1 MRSGVLLLLG
11 IGAILVG
18 CAEQRASTS
27 GHIAQSPPSIKLD
40 SVPQPVSR
48 PPVATPATAR
58 KEMKPEIK
66 AGAVAFGVQPG
77 VDPAAV
83 VGATSAAAAVTGGS
97 RFQPTSGNTGVYIE
111 GATMQVAAA
120 EPGDAAT
127 RTLELVND
135 VKNLPGVEWAEPVY
149 VLRRQGG
156 PEPAGIDEETE
167 VQPAPATNMP
177 TSASVPVAASATQQR
192 KAPVDDAMFFRQWSY
207 LDRTAAAPG
216 GIGVVRAWNHAQNGQ
231 PVTVA
236 VIDTGIV
243 ANHPDIDRA
252 RILPGIDVVRDKVSA
267 GDDDGVDADA
277 TDSGDGAAAK
287 LCGPLS
293 RAQQDSWHGTHVA
306 GVIGAV
312 SNNNG
317 VGIAGIDPNVNVVPI
332 RVLGKCGG
340 TTPDIADAI
349 RWAAGFDIGVNIN
362 GQPYVNRNPAKV
374 INLSLGGFGPCATI
388 VQRAIDDARSRGALV
403 VVAAGNAGVD
413 VSEFQPANCQ
423 GVIRVAATGL
433 DGKFVTAYS
442 NFGSTI
448 SIGAPGGDV
457 SGPRGKDG
465 GIWSTVANGYDSYNG
480 TSMAAPHVAG
490 VVALGLSKR
499 PDLTPDQMWDL
510 MRQRAIRRSPK
521 ECPNGCGAGLL
532 NANVF

>member
-1 MRSGVLLLLG
+1 MRFGVLLLLG
-11 IGAILVG
+11 ASAILVG
-18 CAEQRASTS
+18 CAEQRAATGS
-27 GHIAQSPPSIKLD
+27 HIAQSPPSIKLD
-40 SVPQPVSR
+40 NSPPKFSHR
-48 PPVATPATAR
+48 PIASLGEAQKKIKT
-58 KEMKPEIK
+58 EIK
-66 AGAVAFGVQPG
+66 AGAVAFGVRPG

-83 VGATSAAAAVTGGS
+83 IGATSAAAAVTGGS
-97 RFQPTSGNTGVYIE
+97 RFHPTSGNAGVYIE
-111 GATMQVAAA
+111 GATIQVAVA
-120 EPGDAAT
+120 EPDNAAT
-127 RTLELVND
+127 RTLDLVTD

-156 PEPAGIDEETE
+156 PEPAGSDDEAELK
-167 VQPAPATNMP
+167 PASAMPIPA
-177 TSASVPVAASATQQR
+177 SASVPVTASTMR
-192 KAPVDDAMFFRQWSY
+192 RGKPPVDDALFSRQWSY
-207 LDRTAAAPG
+207 PDRTAATPG
-216 GIGVVRAWNHAQNGQ
+216 GIGVVRAWSRAQNGQ

-243 ANHPDIDRA
+243 ASHPDIDRA
-252 RILPGIDVVRDKVSA
+252 RILPGIDLVRDKVSA

-277 TDSGDGAAAK
+277 TDPGDGAAAK

-317 VGIAGIDPNVNVVPI
+317 VGIAGIDPNVKVVPI

-349 RWAAGFDIGVNIN
+349 RWAAGFDIGVTIN
-362 GQPYVNRNPAKV
+362 GQPYVNQNPAKV

-388 VQRAIDDARSRGALV
+388 VQRAIDDARSHGILI

-423 GVIRVAATGL
+423 GVIRVAATGP

-490 VVALGLSKR
+490 VAALGLSKLL
-499 PDLTPDQMWDL
+499 DVTPDQMWDL
-510 MRQRAIRRSPK
+510 MRQRAIRRSPQ

-532 NANVF
+532 SANVF